1 MSNPTSKP
9 PKMKRRQFLKG
20 ALAAGPAIGLAAA
33 NNAAAQTAPARA
45 SSVPVA
51 PPNENVLPDG
61 TPLTEARSGSDWMV
75 DVIKTLGID
84 YVACLPASTFRG
96 LQESLLNYGMNTKP
110 EYIMC
115 LHEEC
120 AVAMAHGYAKVARK
134 PMAAMVHSTV
144 GLQHASMAIYNAYA
158 DRAPIL
164 VISGNM
170 QNNAARRP
178 NVEWNHAAVDQNAT
192 VRDFTKWDAQPT
204 SLQATGE
211 ALVQAYDLA
220 STAPMGPVLVTI
232 DTDVQEDPLPKEE
245 EAKLRIPKLTRRSH
259 PQGDDESL
267 REAAKLLVA
276 AENPVIYANR
286 YGRTEKGP
294 ALLVQLAELL
304 HAPVIDGR
312 ARMNFP
318 SRHKYNH
325 SGRREQALAQA
336 DLLLA
341 LEPVELWGLTN
352 DVRDLIGRPNV
363 RLNRQ
368 ANLKVIHIGT
378 ESLLLKANYGDVQ
391 RYAPAD
397 LPIAG
402 DAEASMPSLI
412 EAVKR
417 ELTPARAAVL
427 SQRGAKLAEMAP
439 RLLEQAR
446 VDATYGWDASPV
458 SVART
463 CMELW
468 DQLKAEDWTMPT
480 ETVFLSDYPHRL
492 WDIDKPHNCIGGSG
506 AQGVGYNAPAALGAA
521 LANKG
526 TGRVT
531 AAIIGDGELMMTNTM
546 LWTAAHH
553 QIPLLAIVHNNRA
566 YHMEVMHTLRM
577 ADRRSRDTSRIH
589 IGTDIKN
596 PNVDYATLAK
606 SMGVYGQGPIEN
618 PNDLGPAIRRAIDAV
633 KRGEPALIDVVS
645 QPR

>member
-1 MSNPTSKP
+1 
-9 PKMKRRQFLKG
+9 MKRRQFLAG
-20 ALAAGPAIGLAAA
+20 AVAAGPALGLAGAA
-33 NNAAAQTAPARA
+33 GKAAAQTPAPRG
-45 SSVPVA
+45 SSVPPV
-51 PPNENVLPDG
+51 PPNENVLPDA
-61 TPLTEARSGSDWMV
+61 TPLTETRSGSDFMV
-75 DVIKTLGID
+75 DVIKTLNID

-96 LQESLLNYGMNTKP
+96 LQESLLNYGMNSKP
-110 EYIMC
+110 EFIMC

-120 AVAMAHGYAKVARK
+120 AVAMAHGYAKVAKK
-134 PMAAMVHSTV
+134 PMAALVHGTV
-144 GLQHASMAIYNAYA
+144 GLQHAAMAIYNAFA
-158 DRAPIL
+158 DRAPIVVL
-164 VISGNM
+164 SGNI
-170 QNNAARRP
+170 QNTAARRP
-178 NVEWNHAAVDQNAT
+178 NVEWNHAALDQNT
-192 VRDFTKWDAQPT
+192 LVRDFTKWDAQPT
-204 SLQATGE
+204 SLQGAAE
-211 ALVQAYDLA
+211 SLVQAYDLA
-220 STAPMGPVLVTI
+220 TTAPMGPVLVTL
-232 DTDVQEDPLPKEE
+232 DADLQEDPLENAE
-245 EAKLRIPKLTRRSH
+245 EARLRIPKLTRRAH

-286 YGRTEKGP
+286 YGRTEKAP

-312 ARMNFP
+312 SRMNFP

-325 SGRREQALAQA
+325 SARREQALAQA
-336 DLLLA
+336 DVLLA

-352 DVRDLIGRPNV
+352 DVRDLIGRPNL

-378 ESLLLKANYGDVQ
+378 ESLLVKSNYGEVQ

-412 EAVKR
+412 EAVRR
-417 ELTPARAAVL
+417 ELNPSRAAAL
-427 SQRGAKLAEMAP
+427 AARGEKLAAMAP

-446 VDATYGWDASPV
+446 ADAVYGWDASPI
-458 SVART
+458 SIPRT

-468 DQLKAEDWTMPT
+468 DHLKNEDWTMPT

-492 WDIDKPHNCIGGSG
+492 WDIKQSHNWIGGSG

-531 AAIIGDGELMMTNTM
+531 AAIIGDGEMMMTNTM

-553 QIPLLAIVHNNRA
+553 QIPLLAIVHNNRS

-589 IGTDIKN
+589 IGTDITN
-596 PNVDYATLAK
+596 PNIDYAVLAK
-606 SMGVYGQGPIEN
+606 SMGVYGQGPISN
-618 PNDLGPAIRRAIDAV
+618 PNDLGPAIKRAIDVV

>member
-1 MSNPTSKP
+1 MARQPG
-9 PKMKRRQFLKG
+9 MKRRQFLAG
-20 ALAAGPAIGLAAA
+20 VVAAGPAASLAASGTA
-33 NNAAAQTAPARA
+33 KAQTATARA
-45 SSVPVA
+45 PSVPPV
-51 PPNENVLPDG
+51 PPNENVLP
-61 TPLTEARSGSDWMV
+61 PPVRLTESRSGSDFMV
-75 DVIKTLGID
+75 DVIKTLDIE
-84 YVACLPASTFRG
+84 YIASLPASTFRG

-120 AVAMAHGYAKVARK
+120 AIAMAHGYAKVARK
-134 PMAAMVHSTV
+134 PMAALVHGTV
-144 GLQHASMAIYNAYA
+144 GLQHAAMAIYNAYA
-158 DRAPIL
+158 DRAPIV
-164 VISGNM
+164 VISGNI
-170 QNNAARRP
+170 QNTAARRP
-178 NVEWNHAAVDQNAT
+178 NVEWNHAALDQNAL

-204 SLQATGE
+204 SLQATAE
-211 ALVQAYDLA
+211 SLVEAYDLA
-220 STAPMGPVLVTI
+220 TTAPMGPVLVTI
-232 DTDVQEDPLPKEE
+232 DADMQEDPLEKPE
-245 EAKLRIPKLTRRSH
+245 EATLRIPKIRRRAH
-259 PQGDDESL
+259 PQGDVESV
-267 REAAKLLVA
+267 RDAAKLLVS
-276 AENPVIYANR
+276 AESPVIYANR
-286 YGRTEKGP
+286 YGRSERAP
-294 ALLVQLAELL
+294 ALLIELAELL

-312 ARMNFP
+312 SRMNFP

-336 DLLLA
+336 DVLLA

-352 DVRDLIGRPNV
+352 DVQDLIGRPYR
-363 RLNRQ
+363 RLNRR
-368 ANLKVIHIGT
+368 ADLKVIHIGT
-378 ESLLLKANYGDVQ
+378 ESLLVKSNYGEVQ

-402 DAEASMPSLI
+402 DAESTMPSLI
-412 EAVKR
+412 DAVRR
-417 ELTPARAAVL
+417 ELTPARSAAL
-427 SQRGAKLAEMAP
+427 AERGARLAAMAP

-446 VDATYGWDASPV
+446 ADAAYGWDASPI

-468 DQLKAEDWTMPT
+468 DQLKNEDWTMPT
-480 ETVFLSDYPHRL
+480 ETTFLSDYPHRL
-492 WDIDKPHNCIGGSG
+492 WNIDKPHQWIGGSG

-526 TGRVT
+526 SGRIT
-531 AAIIGDGELMMTNTM
+531 AAIIGDGEMMMTNTM

-553 QIPLLAIVHNNRA
+553 QIPILALVHNNRA

-589 IGTDIKN
+589 IGTDITN

-606 SMGVYGQGPIEN
+606 SMGVYGQGPIDN
-618 PNDLGPAIRRAIDAV
+618 PNDLGPAIKRAIEVV

>member
-1 MSNPTSKP
+1 MSKQ
-9 PKMKRRQFLKG
+9 PKLKRRQFLAG
-20 ALAAGPAIGLAAA
+20 ALAAGPVASIAAA
-33 NNAAAQTAPARA
+33 TKANAQAAPARVT
-45 SSVPVA
+45 SVPPV

-61 TPLTEARSGSDWMV
+61 TPLTEARSGSDYIV
-75 DVIKTLGID
+75 DVIKTLNIE
-84 YVACLPASTFRG
+84 YVASLPAATFRG
-96 LQESLLNYGMNTKP
+96 LQESLLNYGNNTKP
-110 EYIMC
+110 EFIMC
-115 LHEEC
+115 LHEEI

-134 PMAAMVHSTV
+134 PMAAMVHGTV
-144 GLQHASMAIYNAYA
+144 GLQHASMAMYNAYA

-164 VISGNM
+164 VISGNI
-170 QNNAARRP
+170 QNSSARRP
-178 NVEWNHAAVDQNAT
+178 NVEWNHAAVDQNAM

-204 SLQATGE
+204 SLQASAE

-220 STAPMGPVLVTI
+220 VTAPMAPVLVTLDADI
-232 DTDVQEDPLPKEE
+232 QEDPLHKEE
-245 EAKLRIPKLTRRSH
+245 EAKLVLPKLRRSRH
-259 PQGDDESL
+259 PQGDAESL
-267 REAAKLLVA
+267 HEAAKMLVA

-286 YGRTEKGP
+286 YGRTEKAP

-312 ARMNFP
+312 SRMNFP

-325 SGRREQALAQA
+325 NGRREQALAQA

-341 LEPVELWGLTN
+341 LEPVDLWGLTN
-352 DVRDLIGRPNV
+352 DVQDLIGRPNR

-368 ANLKVIHIGT
+368 ANLKIVHIGT
-378 ESLLLKANYGDVQ
+378 EGLLLKANYGDVQ
-391 RYAPAD
+391 RYAPSD
-397 LPIAG
+397 LTIAG
-402 DAEASMPSLI
+402 DAEATMPVLI

-417 ELTPARAAVL
+417 ELTPSRAAAL
-427 SQRGAKLAEMAP
+427 AQRGEKLSAMAP
-439 RLLEQAR
+439 RFLEQAR
-446 VDATYGWDASPV
+446 TEATYGWDASPI

-468 DQLKAEDWTMPT
+468 DALKGEEWTMPT

-492 WDIDKPHNCIGGSG
+492 WDINKPHNWIGGSG

-526 TGRVT
+526 TGRIT
-531 AAIIGDGELMMTNTM
+531 AAIIGDGEMMMTNQS

-553 QIPLLAIVHNNRA
+553 QIPILYIVHNNRA

-577 ADRRSRDTSRIH
+577 ADRRSRDTQRIH
-589 IGTDIKN
+589 IGTDISK
-596 PNVDYATLAK
+596 PNIDFATLAK
-606 SMGVYGQGPIEN
+606 SMGVYGQGPIDS
-618 PNDLGPAIRRAIDAV
+618 PNDLGPAIKRAIDVV

>member
-1 MSNPTSKP
+1 MKRKP
-9 PKMKRRQFLKG
+9 EMKRREFL
-20 ALAAGPAIGLAAA
+20 AGVVAAA
-33 NNAAAQTAPARA
+33 
-45 SSVPVA
+45 PVA
-51 PPNENVLPDG
+51 TLASATGATAQGAAPRGSTVPSVPPNENLLP
-61 TPLTEARSGSDWMV
+61 PAIRLTETRSGSDFMV
-75 DVIKTLGID
+75 DVIKTLNID
-84 YVACLPASTFRG
+84 YIASLPAATFRG

-110 EYIMC
+110 EFILC

-134 PMAAMVHSTV
+134 PMACLVHGTV

-170 QNNAARRP
+170 QNTAARRP
-178 NVEWNHAAVDQNAT
+178 NVEWNHAALDQNAL

-220 STAPMGPVLVTI
+220 TTAPMAPVLVTI
-232 DTDVQEDPLPKEE
+232 DTDVQEDPLEKSE
-245 EAKLRIPKLTRRSH
+245 EAGLRIPKLRRRAH

-286 YGRTEKGP
+286 YGRSERGP
-294 ALLVQLAELL
+294 ALLIELAELL
-304 HAPVIDGR
+304 HVPVIDGR

-336 DLLLA
+336 DVLLA

-352 DVRDLIGRPNV
+352 DVQDLIGRPNR
-363 RLNRQ
+363 RLNRR
-368 ANLKVIHIGT
+368 ADLKVIHIGT
-378 ESLLLKANYGDVQ
+378 ESLLVKSNYGEVQ

-402 DAEASMPSLI
+402 DAEATMPSLI
-412 EAVKR
+412 EAVRR
-417 ELTPARAAVL
+417 ELTPARATAL
-427 SQRGAKLAEMAP
+427 ADRGAKLAALSP

-446 VDATYGWDASPV
+446 ADAVYGWDASPI

-468 DQLKAEDWTMPT
+468 DQLKNEDWTMPT

-492 WDIDKPHNCIGGSG
+492 WNIDKPHQWIGGSG

-526 TGRVT
+526 TGRIT
-531 AAIIGDGELMMTNTM
+531 AAVIGDGEMMMTNTM

-553 QIPLLAIVHNNRA
+553 QIPLLALVHNNRA

-589 IGTDIKN
+589 IGTDMTN
-596 PNVDYATLAK
+596 PNIDYATLAK

-618 PNDLGPAIRRAIDAV
+618 PNDLGPAIRRAIEVV

>member
-1 MSNPTSKP
+1 MKRQPE
-9 PKMKRRQFLKG
+9 MKRREFLAG
-20 ALAAGPAIGLAAA
+20 VVAAAPVATLASTTAAGAQSAAA
-33 NNAAAQTAPARA
+33 PRA
-45 SSVPVA
+45 STVPPV
-51 PPNENVLPDG
+51 PPNENVLPA
-61 TPLTEARSGSDWMV
+61 PIRLTESRSGSDFMV
-75 DVIKTLGID
+75 DVIKTLNID
-84 YVACLPASTFRG
+84 YIASLPAATFRG
-96 LQESLLNYGMNTKP
+96 LQESLLNYGQNTKP
-110 EYIMC
+110 EFILC

-134 PMAAMVHSTV
+134 PMACMVHGTV

-170 QNNAARRP
+170 QNTAARRP
-178 NVEWNHAAVDQNAT
+178 NVEWNHAALDQNAL

-204 SLQATGE
+204 SLQATAE

-220 STAPMGPVLVTI
+220 TTAPMAPVLVTI
-232 DTDVQEDPLPKEE
+232 DTDVQEDPLEKNE
-245 EAKLRIPKLTRRSH
+245 EAGLRIPKLRRRAH

-286 YGRTEKGP
+286 YGRSERAP
-294 ALLVQLAELL
+294 ALLIQLAELL

-336 DLLLA
+336 DVLLA

-352 DVRDLIGRPNV
+352 DVQDLIGRPYR
-363 RLNRQ
+363 RLNRR
-368 ANLKVIHIGT
+368 ADLKVIHIGT
-378 ESLLLKANYGDVQ
+378 ESLLVKSNYGEVQ

-402 DAEASMPSLI
+402 DAEATMPSLI
-412 EAVKR
+412 EAVRR
-417 ELTPARAAVL
+417 ELTPARAAAL
-427 SQRGAKLAEMAP
+427 ADRGAKLAAMAP

-446 VDATYGWDASPV
+446 ADAVYGWDASPV

-468 DQLKAEDWTMPT
+468 DQLKNEDWTMPT

-492 WDIDKPHNCIGGSG
+492 WNIDKPHQWIGGSG

-526 TGRVT
+526 TGRIT
-531 AAIIGDGELMMTNTM
+531 AAVIGDGEMMMTNTM

-553 QIPLLAIVHNNRA
+553 QIPLLALVHNNRA

-589 IGTDIKN
+589 IGTDITN

-618 PNDLGPAIRRAIDAV
+618 PNDLGPAIRRAIEVV

>member
-1 MSNPTSKP
+1 
-9 PKMKRRQFLKG
+9 MKRKREIKRREFL
-20 ALAAGPAIGLAAA
+20 AGVVAAA
-33 NNAAAQTAPARA
+33 PVATLVSATGASAQSAAPRA
-45 SSVPVA
+45 STVPAV
-51 PPNENVLPDG
+51 PPNENVLP
-61 TPLTEARSGSDWMV
+61 PAIRLTETRSGSDFMV
-75 DVIKTLGID
+75 DVIKTLNID
-84 YVACLPASTFRG
+84 YIASLPAATFRG

-110 EYIMC
+110 EFILC

-134 PMAAMVHSTV
+134 PMACLVHGTV

-170 QNNAARRP
+170 QNTAARRP
-178 NVEWNHAAVDQNAT
+178 NVEWNHAALDQNAL

-220 STAPMGPVLVTI
+220 TTAPMAPVLVTI
-232 DTDVQEDPLPKEE
+232 DTDVQEDPLEKSE
-245 EAKLRIPKLTRRSH
+245 EASLRIPKLRRRAH

-286 YGRTEKGP
+286 YGRSERAP
-294 ALLVQLAELL
+294 ALLVELAELL

-318 SRHKYNH
+318 NWHKYNH

-336 DLLLA
+336 DVLLA

-352 DVRDLIGRPNV
+352 DVQDLIGRPNR
-363 RLNRQ
+363 RLNRR
-368 ANLKVIHIGT
+368 ADLKIIHVGT
-378 ESLLLKANYGDVQ
+378 ESLLVKSNYGEVQ

-402 DAEASMPSLI
+402 AAEATMPSLI
-412 EAVKR
+412 EAVRR
-417 ELTPARAAVL
+417 ELTPARATAL
-427 SQRGAKLAEMAP
+427 ADRGAKLAAMSP

-446 VDATYGWDASPV
+446 ADAVYGWDASPI

-468 DQLKAEDWTMPT
+468 DQLKNEDWTMPT

-492 WDIDKPHNCIGGSG
+492 WNIDKPHQWIGGSG

-526 TGRVT
+526 TGRIT
-531 AAIIGDGELMMTNTM
+531 AAVIGDGEMMMTNTM

-553 QIPLLAIVHNNRA
+553 QIPLLALVHNNRA

-589 IGTDIKN
+589 IGTDMTN
-596 PNVDYATLAK
+596 PNIDYATLAK
-606 SMGVYGQGPIEN
+606 SMGVYGQGPIDN
-618 PNDLGPAIRRAIDAV
+618 PNDLGPAIRRAIEVV

>member
-1 MSNPTSKP
+1 MSKL
-9 PKMKRRQFLKG
+9 PKMKRRQFLAG
-20 ALAAGPAIGLAAA
+20 ALAAGPAAGLAAA
-33 NNAAAQTAPARA
+33 ATKASAQVPNPARA
-45 SSVPVA
+45 SVPPV

-61 TPLTEARSGSDWMV
+61 TPLTEGRSGSDFMV

-84 YVACLPASTFRG
+84 YIACLPASTFRG
-96 LQESLLNYGMNTKP
+96 LQESLLNYGNNTKP
-110 EYIMC
+110 EFILT

-144 GLQHASMAIYNAYA
+144 GLQHASMAMYNAYA

-170 QNNAARRP
+170 QNTAARRP
-178 NVEWNHAAVDQNAT
+178 VVEWNHAALDQNAT

-204 SLQATGE
+204 SLQATAE

-232 DTDVQEDPLPKEE
+232 DTDVQEDPLRKEE
-245 EAKLRIPKLTRRSH
+245 EAKLRIPKLSRRAH

-267 REAAKLLVA
+267 REAAKMLVA

-286 YGRTEKGP
+286 YGRTEKAP

-325 SGRREQALAQA
+325 NGRREQALSQA
-336 DLLLA
+336 DCLLA

-352 DVRDLIGRPNV
+352 DVQDLIGRPNR

-368 ANLKVIHIGT
+368 ANLKIIHIGT

-397 LPIAG
+397 LAIAG
-402 DAEASMPSLI
+402 DAEASLPSLI

-417 ELTPARAAVL
+417 ELTPARASVL
-427 SQRGAKLAEMAP
+427 AERGAKLAAMAP

-446 VDATYGWDASPV
+446 SDATYGWDASPI

-468 DQLKAEDWTMPT
+468 DHLKTEDWTMPT

-492 WDIDKPHNCIGGSG
+492 WNIDKPHNWIGGSG

-553 QIPLLAIVHNNRA
+553 QIPILAIVHNNRA

-589 IGTDIKN
+589 IGTDITN
-596 PNVDYATLAK
+596 PNIDFAGLAK

-618 PNDLGPAIRRAIDAV
+618 PNDLGPAIKRAIDVV

>member
-1 MSNPTSKP
+1 MSKQL
-9 PKMKRRQFLKG
+9 KMKRRQFLAG
-20 ALAAGPAIGLAAA
+20 ALAAGPAVSLAAA
-33 NNAAAQTAPARA
+33 TKASAQTAPARV
-45 SSVPVA
+45 SSVPPV
-51 PPNENVLPDG
+51 PPNENILPDG
-61 TPLTEARSGSDWMV
+61 TPLTESRSGSDFMV
-75 DVIKTLGID
+75 DVIKTLNID
-84 YVACLPASTFRG
+84 YVASLPAATFRG
-96 LQESLLNYGMNTKP
+96 LQESLLNYGNNTKP
-110 EYIMC
+110 EFILC

-134 PMAAMVHSTV
+134 PMAAMVHGTV
-144 GLQHASMAIYNAYA
+144 GLQHASMAMYNAYA
-158 DRAPIL
+158 DKAPIV

-170 QNNAARRP
+170 QNTAARRP
-178 NVEWNHAAVDQNAT
+178 NVEWNHAALDQNAI

-204 SLQATGE
+204 SLQATAE

-220 STAPMGPVLVTI
+220 VTAPMAPVLVTI
-232 DTDVQEDPLPKEE
+232 DTDVQEDPLPKDE
-245 EAKLRIPKLTRRSH
+245 EAKLRIPKLSKTRH
-259 PQGDDESL
+259 PQGDEDSL
-267 REAAKLLVA
+267 REAAKMLVA

-286 YGRTEKGP
+286 YGRTEKAP

-325 SGRREQALAQA
+325 NGRREQALAQA
-336 DLLLA
+336 DVLLA

-352 DVRDLIGRPNV
+352 DVQDLIGRPNK

-368 ANLKVIHIGT
+368 ANLKIVHIGT
-378 ESLLLKANYGDVQ
+378 ESLLLKSNFGDVQ

-397 LPIAG
+397 LAIAG
-402 DAEASMPSLI
+402 DAEATMPSLI

-417 ELTPARAAVL
+417 ELTPARAAAL
-427 SQRGAKLAEMAP
+427 AQRGEKLAAMAP
-439 RLLEQAR
+439 RFIEQAKI
-446 VDATYGWDASPV
+446 DATYGWDASPV

-468 DQLKAEDWTMPT
+468 DALKGEDWTMPT

-492 WDIDKPHNCIGGSG
+492 WDINKPHNWIGGSG

-526 TGRVT
+526 TGRIT
-531 AAIIGDGELMMTNTM
+531 AAIVGDGEMMMTNQS

-553 QIPLLAIVHNNRA
+553 QIPILYIVHNNRA

-577 ADRRSRDTSRIH
+577 ADRRSRDTQRIH
-589 IGTDIKN
+589 LGVDISK
-596 PNVDYATLAK
+596 PNIDYATLAK

-618 PNDLGPAIRRAIDAV
+618 PNDLGAALKRAIDVV